1 MIKYSSVATPAELY
15 FKSVMQKG
23 QTLDV
28 SFLNIKPKTQFSI
41 AYKGLRSEVKY
52 INQLQVLETLDLQQ
66 AVKKKNEQ
74 YFANVH
80 FDQDIFK

>member
-1 MIKYSSVATPAELY
+1 VATPVAELY

-23 QTLDV
+23 QTLDA
-28 SFLNIKPKTQFSI
+28 FLLLNIKPKTQFSI

-66 AVKKKNEQ
+66 AIKKK
-74 YFANVH
+74 
-80 FDQDIFK
+80 